1 MEFQNRVDQIL
12 AEIQNVLQ
20 RVDTVAAAAVVA
32 RLLRARRV
40 YVAGGGRS
48 GLMARAFAQRLM
60 HLGLTTY
67 VVGETTT
74 PAIRPEDVLVV
85 CSGSGETQVTIL
97 VSEVAKGIGAH
108 VVAVTANR
116 DSPIARLA
124 DTLEVTARMFKTDAA
139 RLEFEYEIRRE
150 GDGTLL
156 ANGSTVQVFTNLQGE
171 LLLTW
176 PPFMLERLKAWEP
189 LWIQPSNPSR

>member
-1 MEFQNRVDQIL
+1 MEFQKRVDQIM

-20 RVDTVAAAAVVA
+20 RVDTVAAAAVVD

-67 VVGETTT
+67 VAGETTT
-74 PAIRPEDVLVV
+74 PAIRPEDVLIV
-85 CSGSGETQVTIL
+85 CSGSGETHIPVL
-97 VSEVAKGIGAH
+97 VSQVAKRIGAH

-116 DSPIARLA
+116 DSPLALQA
-124 DTLEVTARMFKTDAA
+124 DTLLI
-139 RLEFEYEIRRE
+139 LETPHKRAPGR
-150 GDGTLL
+150 G
-156 ANGSTVQVFTNLQGE
+156 APTVQYAGSLFEQSVLILFDAIALEIGLSLGRSEEELRQRHANLE
-171 LLLTW
+171 
-176 PPFMLERLKAWEP
+176 
-189 LWIQPSNPSR
+189 

>member
-124 DTLEVTARMFKTDAA
+124 DTLLILETPHKGAPGEGAPSVQYGGALFEQSVLILFDAIA
-139 RLEFEYEIRRE
+139 LDIGLSLGRSEEELRQRHANLE
-150 GDGTLL
+150 
-156 ANGSTVQVFTNLQGE
+156 
-171 LLLTW
+171 
-176 PPFMLERLKAWEP
+176 
-189 LWIQPSNPSR
+189 